1 MNFDD
6 QINRD
11 LRNHRNR
18 RTRRNLLSTG
28 GISSTAI
35 LNLIN
40 SLTNE
45 IETHRPT
52 NNVLNTSLYDKPKF
66 KTVISEKGRSSI
78 RIANI
83 TLEKR
88 LYSEEEK
95 PYLHSAT
102 TCPITQDDFEE
113 NEIVAILPCNHV
125 FSKKAIF
132 NWLDHESSKC
142 PICRYE
148 LDSKE
153 IKVEDDE
160 EASTSEDTSLNYLP
174 SVPVSMD
181 FTRGRQS
188 PTLTMPTTPITLYN
202 SVSSTDTDTS
212 MSYANASNPFSLRFR
227 QPANDTN
234 PFNNFIEYIQHQNNI
249 IENRRLQSVI
259 MNSFSN
265 ASSSTH
271 IIENDGTVLS
281 DYNSEDEFNVLDDNI
296 D

>member
-18 RTRRNLLSTG
+18 RTRRNRLSTG

-35 LNLIN
+35 LNLIH

-45 IETHRPT
+45 IERHPA
-52 NNVLNTSLYDKPKF
+52 NNVLNESLYDKPKF
-66 KTVISEKGRSSI
+66 KTVISEKGRSAI
-78 RIANI
+78 RIVNV
-83 TLEKR
+83 TLEKK

-102 TCPITQDDFEE
+102 ACPITQDDFKE

-153 IKVEDDE
+153 VKAEDEE
-160 EASTSEDTSLNYLP
+160 EASTSEDVSLNSLP

-188 PTLTMPTTPITLYN
+188 PTPTTLYN
-202 SVSSTDTDTS
+202 PPSSTTTTTTTDLS
-212 MSYANASNPFSLRFR
+212 MSYADASNPFSLRFR

-234 PFNNFIEYIQHQNNI
+234 PFNQFIEYIQHQNNI

-259 MNSFSN
+259 MNSFSDV
-265 ASSSTH
+265 SSSTH